1 LYPGAKET
9 SDGTRVNEQ
18 IKCPKVRLVDENGEM
33 VGVVAIRDALERAQE
48 AGLDLVEVSPNAE
61 PPVCKILDYGKFR
74 FEEQKRKS
82 ELKKKQKVVEVKE
95 IQIRPGI
102 SEHDFQVKMRA
113 AEKFIGNG
121 DKLKITM
128 RFRGREMTHQQ
139 LGMEV
144 LNRVKTILGDK
155 IKVEQEPKLEGR
167 RMIMMLAPGAK

>member
-1 LYPGAKET
+1 M
-9 SDGTRVNEQ
+9 
-18 IKCPKVRLVDENGEM
+18 I
-33 VGVVAIRDALERAQE
+33 GVVAIRDALERAQE

-82 ELKKKQKVVEVKE
+82 ELKKKQKIVEVKE

-167 RMIMMLAPGAK
+167 RMIMMLAPASK

>member
-1 LYPGAKET
+1 M
-9 SDGTRVNEQ
+9 
-18 IKCPKVRLVDENGEM
+18 I
-33 VGVVAIRDALERAQE
+33 GVVAIRDALERARE